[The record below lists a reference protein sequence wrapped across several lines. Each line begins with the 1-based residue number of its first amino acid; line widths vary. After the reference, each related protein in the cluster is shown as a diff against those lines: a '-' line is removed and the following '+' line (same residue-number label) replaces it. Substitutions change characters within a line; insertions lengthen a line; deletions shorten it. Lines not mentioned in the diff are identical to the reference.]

1 MGEKREAT
9 IVLTD
14 DKIHFQ
20 SSLRSYPTID
30 IDYPAPIGTGNG
42 YTSLELF
49 LISLASCSGSSV
61 ALILRKMNKNVN
73 GLIVHASGIRKDSHP
88 TCFETIHLIFRITSD
103 NADSASVTRAISIS
117 EESLCPVWAM
127 IKNNVKVTT
136 DFVIEQ
142 KTSEAVNV

>member
-9 IVLTD
+9 VVLTD

-20 SSLRSYPTID
+20 SSLRSYPVID
-30 IDYPAPIGTGNG
+30 IDYPAPIGTGIG

-61 ALILRKMNKNVN
+61 ALILRKMNKSVN
-73 GLIVHASGIRKDSHP
+73 GLKVHASGIRKDSHP
-88 TCFETIHLIFRITSD
+88 TCFETIHLSFNIASD
-103 NADSASVTRAISIS
+103 NTDDASVERAIAIS

-127 IKNNVKVTT
+127 IKNNVTVTT

-142 KTSEAVNV
+142 KSGETVNV